1 MKRVIT
7 FLAIISIVLSL
18 GLIYVVDRAKVM
30 GDTEF
35 YKYSSDPVIVGKRFG
50 GSFPIRYWAQPND
63 DSVKELAQKLKSK
76 SDLITTI
83 NVFNWYEESYIYTTD
98 NMAITN
104 HGEEVISGT
113 DDTWLLPSEVIEMKK
128 QKGVIKADCE
138 DSAVIVS
145 ILESAGVEAYM
156 NIGIIRITDLTTG
169 QVSNYGHGFPSV
181 IIDGK
186 EYILE
191 STIGQ
196 KISELKSGTVFFN
209 KDKTMKVEYIPYIKF
224 NSQRVI
230 PVNFGADVNDIPD
243 PLPPAKVQDLKN
255 LLNSQS

>member
-1 MKRVIT
+1 MKKVIT
-7 FLAIISIVLSL
+7 FLAVLSIVLSL
-18 GLIYVVDRAKVM
+18 GLVYIVARAKAM
-30 GDTEF
+30 GETEL
-35 YKYSSDPVIVGKRFG
+35 YKYSSDPIIVGKRFG
-50 GSFPIRYWAQPND
+50 GSYPIRFWAQPND

-83 NVFNWYEESYIYTTD
+83 NVFNWFEESYVYETD

-104 HGEEVISGT
+104 HGEEVIQGT

-138 DSAVIVS
+138 DSAVIAS
-145 ILESAGVEAYM
+145 ILEAAGLQAYM
-156 NIGIIRITDLTTG
+156 NIGIIRITDLATG

-196 KISELKSGTVFFN
+196 KISELRSGTVFYN
-209 KDKTMKVEYIPYIKF
+209 KDKTMKVEYIPYVKF

-230 PVNFGADVNDIPD
+230 PVTFGANVNDIPD
-243 PLPPAKVQDLKN
+243 PLPPAKISEIKEIWN
-255 LLNSQS
+255 N

>member
-1 MKRVIT
+1 MKKMII
-7 FLAIISIVLSL
+7 FLAVLSIVLSV
-18 GLIYVVDRAKVM
+18 GLAYVVVRAKTT
-30 GDTEF
+30 GIAEL

-50 GSFPIRYWAQPND
+50 GNYPIRFWAQPD
-63 DSVKELAQKLKSK
+63 DPEVKELAQKFKSE

-83 NVFNWYEESYIYTTD
+83 NVFNWYEESYVYTTD
-98 NMAITN
+98 DMAITN
-104 HGEEVISGT
+104 HGEEVIKGT

-128 QKGVIKADCE
+128 QNGVIKADCE
-138 DSAVIVS
+138 DSAVIAS
-145 ILESAGVEAYM
+145 ILEAAGLKAYM

-181 IIDGK
+181 IIDGT

-196 KISELKSGTVFFN
+196 KIYELKSGTVFYN
-209 KDKTMKVEYIPYIKF
+209 KDKTMKVEYIPYVKF

-230 PVNFGADVNDIPD
+230 PVTFGANVNDRPD
-243 PLPPAKVQDLKN
+243 PLPPARINEIKEIWN
-255 LLNSQS
+255 N